1 MKMNSQL
8 DIRLISAAVAS
19 LFCVAHPAIA
29 QDSGKPSG
37 VPMGPMVAYPEV
49 DLSFKN
55 DDNIYSQHSSRNRN
69 SSNIFIVAPKIKLEA
84 KDGPHVYDV
93 GYRVEHGSHSFSST
107 DNYTDQALS
116 ANAVWKFSGR
126 SGLKLGAEYML
137 GHDARGSVP
146 GVGHAAPDEYRQ
158 TSLNALYGYGA
169 EGAQGRFEIEAGL
182 INKRFENFRFDATG
196 NPDNTKRD
204 RDDAKLGGT
213 FFWRIAPKTQL
224 VLLITQTNYDYKAN
238 SFGNQAPGAGG
249 WTTLDSTDRKYQA
262 GVTWEATANTTGIF
276 KVGTVRKN
284 FSDAARTDF
293 SHSGWEGTV
302 KWSPLT
308 YSSFDF
314 VSSRLPSESTVA
326 SASRDTR
333 HGVTWNHAWNSQFST
348 ALSYNLTEST
358 YEYSASDA
366 RPAAGSQKD
375 KISALGLK
383 LNYKWTRNVKFGA
396 GYDRT
401 DKTSSNFVGT
411 DPGYKKNIYSIFMNA
426 AI

>member
-1 MKMNSQL
+1 MKK
-8 DIRLISAAVAS
+8 DIRFESKLLSVAIAS
-19 LFCVAHPAIA
+19 LFSLALPAVA
-29 QDSGKPSG
+29 QDAGKPAG
-37 VPMGPMVAYPEV
+37 IPWGPVVAYPEV
-49 DLSFKN
+49 DLGFKS
-55 DDNIYSQHSSRNRN
+55 DDNIYSQHSSRSRS
-69 SSNIFIVAPKIKLEA
+69 SSNIFVVAPKIKLEA

-93 GYRVEHGSHSFSST
+93 GYKVENGSHSFSST

-116 ANAVWKFSGR
+116 ANAAWKFSGR

-146 GVGHAAPDEYRQ
+146 GVGHNAPDEYHQ

-169 EGAQGRFEIEAGL
+169 DGAQGRFEVEAGW
-182 INKRFENFRFDATG
+182 ISKRFDNFRFDAAS

-204 RDDAKLGGT
+204 RDDTKLGGT

-224 VLLITQTNYDYKAN
+224 VLLVAQTNYDYKAS
-238 SFGNQAPGAGG
+238 SFAG

-284 FSDAARTDF
+284 FSDAARNDF
-293 SHSGWEGTV
+293 SQSGWEGAV

-308 YSSFDF
+308 YSNFDF

-326 SASRDTR
+326 GASRDTR
-333 HGVTWNHAWNSQFST
+333 HGATWNHVWSSQFST

-358 YEYSASDA
+358 YEYSATDT
-366 RPAAGSQKD
+366 RPASGSQKD
-375 KISALGLK
+375 KTSALGLK
-383 LNYKWTRNVKFGA
+383 LNYKWTRIVKLGV

-411 DPGYKKNIYSIFMNA
+411 DPGYKKNIYSIFLNA

>member
-1 MKMNSQL
+1 MKKSM
-8 DIRLISAAVAS
+8 RLESSVLSVAIAS
-19 LFCVAHPAIA
+19 LFSVALPVMA

-37 VPMGPMVAYPEV
+37 IPWGPVVAYPEV

-84 KDGPHVYDV
+84 KDGPHVYDL
-93 GYRVEHGSHSFSST
+93 GYKVERGTHSFSST

-116 ANAVWKFSGR
+116 ANAAWKFSGR
-126 SGLKLGAEYML
+126 SGLKLSADYTL
-137 GHDARGSVP
+137 GHDARGAVP
-146 GVGHAAPDEYRQ
+146 GVGHNAPDKYHQ
-158 TSLNALYGYGA
+158 TSLNGLYGYGA
-169 EGAQGRFEIEAGL
+169 EGAQGRFELEAGW
-182 INKRFENFRFDATG
+182 ISKRFDNFRFDTTANA
-196 NPDNTKRD
+196 NPDNVKRD

-224 VLLITQTNYDYKAN
+224 VLLVVQTNYDYKAA
-238 SFGNQAPGAGG
+238 SFNNGSGS

-262 GVTWEATANTTGIF
+262 GVTWDATANTTGIF

-284 FSDAARTDF
+284 FSDASRNDF
-293 SHSGWEGTV
+293 SQSGWEGTV

-308 YSSFDF
+308 YSNFDF

-326 SASRDTR
+326 GASRDTR
-333 HGVTWNHAWNSQFST
+333 HGATWNHVWSSQFST
-348 ALSYNLTEST
+348 ALSYNFTEST
-358 YEYSASDA
+358 YEYSATDT
-366 RPAAGSQKD
+366 RPVSGSQKD
-375 KISALGLK
+375 KTAALGLK
-383 LNYKWTRNVKFGA
+383 LNYKWTRNIKLGA

-411 DPGYKKNIYSIFMNA
+411 NDPGYKKNIFSVFLNA